1 MNIPIY
7 RAKEINSN
15 EYIKGTGTTDFLN
28 INNISGF
35 EHYNDGTRL
44 WLWSNYFW
52 IEIDPTTLAIHF
64 EDMFDSQG
72 NKIFASLSEDGKGG
86 DILQEAS
93 RLMCNLKIDDSSFR
107 EFTAIHTINGNRFV
121 NEKILSDVGNYK
133 DKHFKGFDI
142 LIYDFFMMKKRNIKV
157 IGIQE

>member
-7 RAKEINSN
+7 RAKEIDSN

-64 EDMFDSQG
+64 PDMLDSQG
-72 NKIFASLSEDGKGG
+72 NKIFASLQDDGKGG
-86 DILQEAS
+86 DIVEYNGGQEIIKYS
-93 RLMCNLKIDDSSFR
+93 NGTIQTYMFRFEDLK
-107 EFTAIHTINGNRFV
+107 ELN
-121 NEKILSDVGNYK
+121 
-133 DKHFKGFDI
+133 FKG
-142 LIYDFFMMKKRNIKV
+142 
-157 IGIQE
+157 IGIKE